1 MFEEMIE
8 NYLARLKDWKFD
20 NKIEIK
26 SVILFGSVARG
37 QAKEHSDIDLI
48 VVASGLPELKRRDE
62 LPPFRSLARIQDIW
76 MTPEELEDMVIAKT
90 GFVVDALLEGKVLL
104 DDGTVAA
111 ARARLVQSL
120 ERLKIRK
127 LDHGWMIPR
136 SDLNAVISFD

>member
-8 NYLARLKDWKFD
+8 DYLARLKDCKF
-20 NKIEIK
+20 NNNINIK

-76 MTPEELEDMVIAKT
+76 MPSW
-90 GFVVDALLEGKVLL
+90 
-104 DDGTVAA
+104 
-111 ARARLVQSL
+111 RARCCEMT
-120 ERLKIRK
+120 ERRRQ
-127 LDHGWMIPR
+127 HGRGWCSR
-136 SDLNAVISFD
+136 

>member
-8 NYLARLKDWKFD
+8 SYLARLKDCKFD
-20 NKIEIK
+20 NNIDIK

-37 QAKEHSDIDLI
+37 QAMEHSDIDLI

-76 MTPEELEDMVIAKT
+76 MTPEELGDMVIAKT

-104 DDGTVAA
+104 DDGTAAA
-111 ARARLVQSL
+111 ARERLVQSL
-120 ERLKIRK
+120 
-127 LDHGWMIPR
+127 
-136 SDLNAVISFD
+136 